1 MDGLLG
7 QSDGLIRLAVF
18 VGVFL
23 IMAAIE
29 LISPKRRP
37 SVSKARRWLTNLGI
51 AGVDTVVLRGRR
63 LRCR

>member
-23 IMAAIE
+23 TMVAIE
-29 LISPKRRP
+29 LISPKRRS
-37 SVSKARRWLTNLGI
+37 SVSKARR
-51 AGVDTVVLRGRR
+51 
-63 LRCR
+63 